1 MKDSPA
7 FLKFFLMGN
16 IANPIIL
23 PFESQCS
30 SFKVVILLKS
40 QCSWDEKKNK
50 VLFRGPQLTHK
61 VTSLSL

>member
-40 QCSWDEKKNK
+40 QCSWDDT
-50 VLFRGPQLTHK
+50 LPFSWYS
-61 VTSLSL
+61 TSR